1 MVISTVMSVTAAA
14 IENNFQC
21 REYNGNK
28 NQLIPTYI
36 CACAVYNN
44 MASNKEVKNTERI
57 NIALDET
64 KSTVRK
70 TTDEAV
76 KEIPRFTKAVNEY
89 QQETIQASKDIADSF
104 LDSQKE
110 VIHSMQ
116 SLWVPYIENVQN
128 SYLSYWGSPQRF
140 TENYSR
146 AVSNITDNTIVAT
159 RLANN
164 NLFASMDAWKNSIVH
179 ARDNAKEFSRLNA
192 NVANTFENVA
202 RENLRDFSRE
212 GRQ

>member
-1 MVISTVMSVTAAA
+1 MSVTAAA
-14 IENNFQC
+14 IENNLHC

-28 NQLIPTYI
+28 YQLIPTYI
-36 CACAVYNN
+36 CACVLYNN
-44 MASNKEVKNTERI
+44 MASNKEVKNSERI

-110 VIHSMQ
+110 VIHSTQ

-140 TENYSR
+140 TENYAR
-146 AVSNITDNTIVAT
+146 AVSNTTDYAIAVT
-159 RLANN
+159 RIANN
-164 NLFASMDAWKNSIVH
+164 NLFASINAWKNSVQHI
-179 ARDNAKEFSRLNA
+179 RDNAKEFSRLNA

-202 RENLRDFSRE
+202 RENLREFSRE
-212 GRQ
+212 

>member
-1 MVISTVMSVTAAA
+1 MSMTAAGLG
-14 IENNFQC
+14 IIQNLVD
-21 REYNGNK
+21 YNGNK
-28 NQLIPTYI
+28 YQLIPTYI
-36 CACAVYNN
+36 CPCAYYNN
-44 MASNKEVKNTERI
+44 MASNKEVKNTENI

-64 KSTVRK
+64 KSSVKK

-89 QQETIQASKDIADSF
+89 QEETIQATKDIADNF

-128 SYLSYWGSPQRF
+128 SYLSYWVSPQRV
-140 TENYSR
+140 TENYAR
-146 AVSNITDNTIVAT
+146 AVSNITDSTIVAT

-164 NLFASMDAWKNSIVH
+164 ALFASMDAWKNSIQH
-179 ARDNAKEFSRLNA
+179 ARDNAKEFSRLNT
-192 NVANTFENVA
+192 NVANTFENAA
-202 RENLRDFSRE
+202 RDNLRDFSKEVETHSR
-212 GRQ
+212 RQ